1 MMAEVERV
9 SSRSHPLEGIQAL
22 RAIAALLV
30 VLHHA
35 LEESMAA
42 AVPFS
47 PDWFTTFGAA
57 GVDIF
62 FVISGFIMLYVSF
75 PDGRAAASPLSFLIK
90 RITRIYPFYW
100 FCIALVLVLW
110 TAGFYRS
117 LQLDADTLIR
127 SILLFPNER
136 LVIGVAWTLVYEMYF
151 YLVFAATLIFRKPLI
166 SLLGTS
172 ATILILSGIGQFAPD
187 PAVRAFLTNPI
198 SLEFCF
204 GLFLA
209 YVYQR
214 WSGAYSAGRLLWIPG
229 FGMLML
235 AAWLVPHADTNGLPG
250 SSRVFAW
257 GIPAALI
264 TLSFLYTK
272 PSSMPFRQ
280 VMVLLGDAS
289 YAIYLAHPFVMIA
302 YAKLLRGSLATLPQL
317 PLIPLVVLLSSG
329 LGLLLHYSVERRL
342 IHIFRRLF
350 GLRSS
355 SFGLEGPRP
364 TRSL

>member
-1 MMAEVERV
+1 MKAEVERM

-22 RAIAALLV
+22 RAIAALIV

-75 PDGRAAASPLSFLIK
+75 PDGRAAASPASFLIK

-100 FCIALVLVLW
+100 FCVALVLGLW

-117 LQLDADTLIR
+117 LPVDTETLIR
-127 SILLFPNER
+127 SMLLFPGEH

-151 YLVFAATLIFRKPLI
+151 YLVFAATLVFRKPLV

-172 ATILILSGIGQFAPD
+172 ATILILSGIGHLAPD

-198 SLEFCF
+198 ALEFCF
-204 GLFLA
+204 GLILA
-209 YVYQR
+209 YVHQR
-214 WSGAYSAGRLLWIPG
+214 WSGSYSAVRLLWIPG
-229 FGMLML
+229 FAMLML
-235 AAWLVPHADTNGLPG
+235 SAWLVPHIDTNGLPG
-250 SSRVFAW
+250 GPRVLAW
-257 GIPAALI
+257 GIPAVLI
-264 TLSFLYTK
+264 TLSFLSVK
-272 PSSMPFRQ
+272 PSSTPFRQ
-280 VMVLLGDAS
+280 IMVLLGDAS
-289 YAIYLAHPFVMIA
+289 YAIYLSHPFVMIA

-317 PLIPLVVLLSSG
+317 PLIPLVVLLSAS
-329 LGLLLHYSVERRL
+329 LGLLLHYFVERRL
-342 IHIFRRLF
+342 ILIFRGLF

-355 SFGLEGPRP
+355 SFGLKGPRP
-364 TRSL
+364 TTPS